1 MSYKLVLP
9 PALAVVGVHSAYGQ
23 ADLRRQ
29 WMIVRLT
36 KFCTPSSLAYLRP
49 MQYEQRGYEAKRK
62 KAA

>member
-1 MSYKLVLP
+1 MLP
-9 PALAVVGVHSAYGQ
+9 PALAVVCVHSAYGQ

-29 WMIVRLT
+29 WIVRLT